1 MASQPP
7 IRGAADSNTQR
18 KILEDLQLKKQMIL
32 KQGAS
37 QALNTPPPPTQ
48 TAAGWASGTDGHIAG
63 NSSSQR
69 QAQQNTSASFGYF
82 VSQDSSFGNFIL
94 PVLPRLEPT
103 KP

>member
-7 IRGAADSNTQR
+7 NRGAADNNAQR

-37 QALNTPPPPTQ
+37 QALNTPPPQQ
-48 TAAGWASGTDGHIAG
+48 TATGWSSGTDGHIAG
-63 NSSSQR
+63 NSSQR
-69 QAQQNTSASFGYF
+69 QVQQTTAQSFGYF

-94 PVLPRLEPT
+94 PVLPRLEPKT
-103 KP
+103 